1 MFPFGPPLAV
11 PAKWPSNLWAGG
23 PFATG
28 EIREGLALVATSG
41 EGGFSARRW
50 CRVEGNPVGEHTGES
65 GL

>member
-41 EGGFSARRW
+41 AGGFSARRW